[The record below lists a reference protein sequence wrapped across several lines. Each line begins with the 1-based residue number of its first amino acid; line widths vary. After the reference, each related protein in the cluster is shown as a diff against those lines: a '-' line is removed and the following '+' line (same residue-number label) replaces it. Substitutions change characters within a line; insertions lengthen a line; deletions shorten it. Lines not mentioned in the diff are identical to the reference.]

1 MAKNKEEIKQ
11 ELNDV
16 KIQFKEVK
24 EGIKNIN
31 EEQRRK
37 IEKQKEEQLRKIEE
51 KRIETGKVNYF
62 HVSAWDT
69 MSEKTLKRF
78 NLFFKSTG
86 IFCLSGGLL
95 VFLVAGDKLGLIGII
110 MGLYFTFLDVRKFTS
125 SYKNNK

>member
-1 MAKNKEEIKQ
+1 MAKSKEEIKK

-31 EEQRRK
+31 EEQRIK

-78 NLFFKSTG
+78 NLFFRTVG
-86 IFCLSGGLL
+86 ISAIIVGLL
-95 VFLVAGDKLGLIGII
+95 VFFAAGDKLGLILSIP
-110 MGLYFTFLDVRKFTS
+110 GLFFALLDVRKFTS